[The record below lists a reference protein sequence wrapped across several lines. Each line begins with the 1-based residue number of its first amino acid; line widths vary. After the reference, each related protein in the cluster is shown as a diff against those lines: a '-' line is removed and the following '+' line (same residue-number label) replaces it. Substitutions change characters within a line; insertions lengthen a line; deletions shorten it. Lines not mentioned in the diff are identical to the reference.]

1 MAPVKGEMDSSTP
14 LPLEVEEITPEWFA
28 SVLDLPV
35 TSADIVKAIHGT
47 ASKILFELKYSD
59 QAPSDAPSRV
69 CVKGGFN
76 AQLRLLGLVTAY
88 RREAEFYYHLAP
100 SLDLRL
106 PKCWYAGTTKDQ
118 GLIVVSNIHVRTAR
132 KTSLTS
138 YLNV

>member
-1 MAPVKGEMDSSTP
+1 MAPMKGKLDSVTP
-14 LPLEVEEITPEWFA
+14 LPLKVEEITPEWIA

-35 TSADIVKAIHGT
+35 TSANIVKAIHGT
-47 ASKILFELKYSD
+47 ASKILYELEYSD
-59 QAPSDAPSRV
+59 QAPSDAPRRV
-69 CVKGGFN
+69 CVKGGFS

-118 GLIVVSNIHVRTAR
+118 GLVVVEDLVASNHTFGHRRTHR
-132 KTSLTS
+132 M
-138 YLNV
+138 